1 MATQDKTSLPPPRNT
16 HTPESK
22 SWVYFGVGFVLLIG
36 AAIALGVLLAY
47 FLEKRPVNL
56 RAHAFQWVA
65 FLEKTLTA
73 EGLPL
78 ENIHRKAG
86 EERHDGTAIWNFYA
100 IDLQTPEGKD
110 PNRLIEQIQYSLAD
124 KGLRVSGG
132 VMQTARRELH
142 LSMGSREFAL
152 VTVLGEP
159 PPAPQPADLRTA
171 SNQVLYDAQKAVAAI
186 ITDPGKLTWLAT
198 EEMSDTQAIWN
209 FNAGSVSFNPSLT
222 VAAFASELAHSFMDP
237 NVSVECQDDLS
248 VTILYLGKCC
258 VELECTVLP
267 PEPPPG
273 PVDFSGN
280 IPSAEPYEPYN
291 FSLFN
296 LAESAGAYSLLSI
309 LLPGVEELPLDSV
322 EHSAVDNGLVQI
334 PTPLAPMQ
342 SLRVAIILDDGGY
355 GGSTTNKILETL
367 DPKLTLALL
376 PNTPNVKD
384 TAVRGAAKGFQI
396 MLHMPMETHSRT
408 IKEFPGQLNTN
419 MKKEEIERLTA
430 DAIGQIP
437 YIAGVNNH
445 TGSKFTDNVAC
456 LTYFM
461 NVVKQKGLFFVD
473 SRTLGT
479 SKAFAVAK
487 AMGVRAGQRNIFLD
501 HSSNCAKI
509 RAAFQKLIE
518 RAKTHGQAIG
528 IGHFRENTVTVLN
541 EELPKLKAQGITL
554 VHVSEL
560 VQ

>member
-1 MATQDKTSLPPPRNT
+1 MATPDKTSLTPSRNP

-22 SWVYFGVGFVLLIG
+22 SWVYFGVGFVLLTG

-56 RAHAFQWVA
+56 RAHAFQWVV
-65 FLEKTLTA
+65 FLEKTLVA

-78 ENIHRKAG
+78 DNVHRKAG
-86 EERHDGTAIWNFYA
+86 EERHDGAAIWNFYA
-100 IDLQTPEGKD
+100 LDLQTPEEQD
-110 PNRLIEQIQYSLAD
+110 PNRLIELIRYSLAD
-124 KGLRVSGG
+124 KGLRISDGI
-132 VMQTARRELH
+132 METARRELR

-159 PPAPQPADLRTA
+159 PPPPQPADLRPA
-171 SNQVLYDAQKAVAAI
+171 SNQVLYEAQQAIAAI
-186 ITDPGKLTWLAT
+186 ITAPGKLTWLAT
-198 EEMSDTQAIWN
+198 EEMSDAQALWN
-209 FNAGSVSFNPSLT
+209 FSAGSVSFNPPLT
-222 VAAFASELAHSFMDP
+222 VEAFASALAHSFMDP
-237 NVSVECQDDLS
+237 NVSVEGPRDLT
-248 VTILYLGKCC
+248 VNFLYMGKCC
-258 VELECTVLP
+258 IELVCIPLP
-267 PEPPPG
+267 PESPPS
-273 PVDFSGN
+273 PVDISGGA
-280 IPSAEPYEPYN
+280 PAPESYDPYN
-291 FSLFN
+291 FLLFD
-296 LAESAGAYSLLSI
+296 LAEDAGAYSLLSI
-309 LLPGVEELPLDSV
+309 MLPSVDELPLDSV
-322 EHSAVDNGLVQI
+322 EHSGPDNGLVHV
-334 PTPLAPMQ
+334 PTPLAPVK
-342 SLRVAIILDDGGY
+342 SPRVAIILDDGGY
-355 GGSTTNKILETL
+355 GGSTTNKIIETL

-396 MLHMPMETHSRT
+396 MLHMPMETHSKT

-419 MKKEEIERLTA
+419 MGKEEIERLTA

-437 YIAGVNNH
+437 HIAGVNNH
-445 TGSKFTDNVAC
+445 TGSKFTDNVEC

-461 NVVKQKGLFFVD
+461 NVVRQKGLFFVD

-501 HSSNCAKI
+501 HSSNSAKI

-518 RAKTHGQAIG
+518 RAKTHGEAIG
-528 IGHFRENTVTVLN
+528 IGHFRENTVTVLT
-541 EELPKLKAQGITL
+541 EEVPKLKEQGITL